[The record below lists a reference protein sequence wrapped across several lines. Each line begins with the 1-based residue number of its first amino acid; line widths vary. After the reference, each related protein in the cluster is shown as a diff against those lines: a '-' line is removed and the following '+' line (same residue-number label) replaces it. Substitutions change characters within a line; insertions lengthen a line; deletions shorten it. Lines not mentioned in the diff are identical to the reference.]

1 MEEKKLNVFIIVMNT
16 SVCINLQEVLLIMQE
31 PVAWRCVEVTL
42 SKAKTLSL
50 LIAFIFD
57 TRYFD
62 RTLRNVK
69 VKGCKSQ
76 KDRAEENLHN
86 TFEKGDKIS
95 MIIILAYCV
104 RRQCNITPR
113 T

>member
-1 MEEKKLNVFIIVMNT
+1 MKM
-16 SVCINLQEVLLIMQE
+16 C
-31 PVAWRCVEVTL
+31 CVEVTL

-57 TRYFD
+57 TRYFG

-69 VKGCKSQ
+69 VKGSKSQ

-86 TFEKGDKIS
+86 TFEKVTK
-95 MIIILAYCV
+95 Y
-104 RRQCNITPR
+104 Q
-113 T
+113 